1 MDISY
6 TTPHHNVY
14 LGKFNKVK
22 NLAQKRYLL
31 WTIRDIMDIIN
42 GSKTVQSDAPS
53 DSFEAKFGKK
63 MTFHQYTICLSVTS
77 SMSLTEKALNGL
89 ISVRF
94 VKTPFFL
101 SMG

>member
-63 MTFHQYTICLSVTS
+63 MTFHQLYDLLKRHKQYVFNRKIPQWSCLC
-77 SMSLTEKALNGL
+77 
-89 ISVRF
+89 
-94 VKTPFFL
+94 
-101 SMG
+101 